1 MLCSTLSLVVLTLT
15 WTSFSYPLCDTLPT
29 GPTRTQKGTCKT
41 QRLRMTTARQ
51 IHTNHPIHPTHPSL
65 HLHPSPPPPPA
76 SLLTLKPLTPPNPFP
91 TTHAYQ
97 PVPVYPAP
105 QTGKRLSQLPS
116 HNGPTFPHTR
126 HSSTH
131 PALPFPRSHPNLRHK
146 ALSPLHAPFKT
157 ASPVSP
163 WFRDRDLERPGGRAR
178 EEGKKKRRA
187 RGSGSVEGKS
197 SSSYGWRR
205 CGSPWVCTYT
215 LHAMREARSGFFV
228 AGETGLRGGR
238 EPKGGGSVRRTGVV
252 RTYVCVVNRGGEM
265 RSWCCGVRATPS
277 STYQVDRGV

>member
-15 WTSFSYPLCDTLPT
+15 WASFSYPLCDTLPT

-157 ASPVSP
+157 ASPVYTPS
-163 WFRDRDLERPGGRAR
+163 
-178 EEGKKKRRA
+178 A
-187 RGSGSVEGKS
+187 RGSTIGI
-197 SSSYGWRR
+197 YNA
-205 CGSPWVCTYT
+205 
-215 LHAMREARSGFFV
+215 LA
-228 AGETGLRGGR
+228 GGR
-238 EPKGGGSVRRTGVV
+238 GKKEKKGAPEGVDRWREKVHRRTVGGDVVRRGYVH
-252 RTYVCVVNRGGEM
+252 TYCM
-265 RSWCCGVRATPS
+265 PCGRREVAFL
-277 STYQVDRGV
+277 